1 MGSELRVDGEGIA
14 VIFRSTERLILR
26 EFKDEDWA
34 DVHGYSRDA
43 RLTYYL
49 NWGPNTDEQ
58 TKAFIKR
65 AIRHQ
70 TEIPR
75 TNFEIAVV
83 KSDNQKIIGN
93 CRLVSRLHRHRSSE
107 LHCIIRREDW
117 GKGYGA
123 EAIGALLALGFE
135 EFKLHRIFSVVDPE
149 DAASARVLEKCG
161 LQREGHLREHLWIKG
176 QWRDSLL
183 YAILDYEWA
192 QLNGK
197 PSELELGDPVV

>member
-1 MGSELRVDGEGIA
+1 M
-14 VIFRSTERLILR
+14 IFRSTGRLILR
-26 EFKDEDWA
+26 EFRDEDWS
-34 DVHGYSRDA
+34 DVHEYSRDA

-49 NWGPNTDEQ
+49 NWGPNTEEQ

-75 TNFEIAVV
+75 TNFELAIAHRESEKV
-83 KSDNQKIIGN
+83 IGN
-93 CRLVSRLHRHRSSE
+93 CRLISMLHRHRSSE

-117 GKGYGA
+117 GKGYGS

-149 DAASARVLEKCG
+149 DVASARVLEKCG
-161 LQREGHLREHLWIKG
+161 FEREGHLREHLWNKG

-192 QLNGK
+192 QLNGR
-197 PSELELGDPVV
+197 PMEVELGDPVA

>member
-1 MGSELRVDGEGIA
+1 
-14 VIFRSTERLILR
+14 VIFRSTDRLILR
-26 EFKDEDWA
+26 EFKDEDWG
-34 DVHGYSRDA
+34 DVHEYSCDA

-49 NWGPNTDEQ
+49 NWGPNTEEQ
-58 TKAFIKR
+58 TKAFVR
-65 AIRHQ
+65 AAVRHQ
-70 TEIPR
+70 SEIPR
-75 TNFEIAVV
+75 TNFEFAIVRN
-83 KSDNQKIIGN
+83 DTQKVIGN
-93 CRLVSRLHRHRSSE
+93 CRLISMLHRHRSSE
-107 LHCIIRREDW
+107 LHCILRREDW

-161 LQREGHLREHLWIKG
+161 FEREGHLREHLWTKG

-192 QLNGK
+192 QRNGK
-197 PSELELGDPVV
+197 SIELEYGDPVA